1 MLKLVAFHNKH
12 RDELTYQL
20 NAEQAMFTVLPETWF
35 DISSADCLRISI
47 IQDDVAIGFLVLDNG
62 TDKAIYSDNPRA
74 LLLRSMSIN
83 PAYQGKGYAK
93 AALLH
98 TDLQDLI
105 QHHFPNANEVILGVN
120 EKNRLAKRVYQQAG
134 FHDTQRR
141 YQGQLGQQIIMARNI
156 APFQA
161 A

>member
-1 MLKLVAFHNKH
+1 M
-12 RDELTYQL
+12 
-20 NAEQAMFTVLPETWF
+20 
-35 DISSADCLRISI
+35 RISI

-62 TDKAIYSDNPRA
+62 VDKAIYSANPHA
-74 LLLRSMSIN
+74 LLLRAMSIN
-83 PAYQGKGYAK
+83 PTYQGKGYAK

-98 TDLQDLI
+98 MDLHRLI
-105 QHHFPNANEVILGVN
+105 QHHFPNTHEIILGVN
-120 EKNRLAKRVYQQAG
+120 EKNQLAQHVYQQAR

-141 YQGQLGQQIIMARNI
+141 YQGPFGQQIIMAKNI